1 MSSAMAILVF
11 IRSNLYLMVLSMII
25 IMVMMMMMTVSSMN
39 IVDLGLTTV
48 T

>member
-1 MSSAMAILVF
+1 MAILVF
-11 IRSNLYLMVLSMII
+11 IRSNLYLMVLSMMMII
-25 IMVMMMMMTVSSMN
+25 IMVMMMMMMTVSSMN

>member
-1 MSSAMAILVF
+1 MAILVF
-11 IRSNLYLMVLSMII
+11 IRSNLYLMVLSMMMII